1 MQPYLTESEPDLGDS
16 LPPSDSH
23 TRNSPSCV
31 GTSLGPNVAVQT
43 VAGSPQGGSSM
54 KLSGYFTFV
63 VLAFGSVLS
72 TSAQQNPTQVTVSSV
87 VTCVSTGDQR
97 QHCSANT
104 SAGVVML
111 RQSSETN
118 CLLGRNWGYDAQ
130 GVWVTEGCGGE
141 FATGSTSRSVAVPVE
156 ANAYVE
162 PADQKAEMA
171 TATTGVNP
179 KVQYFG
185 MLNPYGSLRTIV
197 GISDAGAQVQDDAS
211 RIGINFT
218 TFGAIKVFGTAE
230 WGVNLVQSETT
241 FNAGATT
248 ASGFGVINQ
257 ATQPVF
263 GARLGFVGVDFGA
276 FGRIAFGKQNS
287 THYDITDYTTDRFNV
302 FGGQSTATYVAGT
315 DGGQS
320 GTGRADQVILYHIKF
335 AKIFDFGA
343 QGQLRS
349 GATSQAF
356 NGFGFSLQATVLPGL
371 KIGGAYNKTYFN
383 PEFTRVIFNGGGT
396 DYWTIGAKGDW
407 RNLEWGA
414 VYVRQS
420 NGDIAFVPDP
430 AGGPEPIAIGFSAD
444 GVELYS
450 RLKFG
455 KFAAVFGFDD
465 YIPRDLSPFIN
476 SNFKTRYGILGAEW
490 HFSKAGYAFFE
501 TSLGD
506 SVDAQ
511 GKNVSDAAALGF
523 RYDFSWKTPHTE

>member
-1 MQPYLTESEPDLGDS
+1 MSFTVLEQEVA
-16 LPPSDSH
+16 
-23 TRNSPSCV
+23 RSPREE
-31 GTSLGPNVAVQT
+31 
-43 VAGSPQGGSSM
+43 SSM
-54 KLSGYFTFV
+54 KLSSYFTFA
-63 VLAFGSVLS
+63 VLVFGFVLS
-72 TSAQQNPTQVTVSSV
+72 TSAQQNSTQVTVSSV

-97 QHCSANT
+97 QHCPANT
-104 SAGVVML
+104 SAGVVIL

-130 GVWVTEGCGGE
+130 GVWVSEGCGGE
-141 FATGSTSRSVAVPVE
+141 FATGSTSRSAAVPGE

-162 PADQKAEMA
+162 PVDQKAEML
-171 TATTGVNP
+171 TVTTGTNP
-179 KVQYFG
+179 KLHYTGVF
-185 MLNPYGSLRTIV
+185 NPYGSIRNIV
-197 GISDAGAQVQDDAS
+197 SISDTGAEVQDDAS
-211 RIGINFT
+211 RLGINFS
-218 TFGAIKVFGTAE
+218 TFGPIKVFGTAE

-248 ASGFGVINQ
+248 SSGFGVINQ

-263 GARLGFVGVDFGA
+263 GARLGFIGVDFGT

-320 GTGRADQVILYHIKF
+320 GTGRADQIILYHLKF

-343 QGQLRS
+343 QGQLRT

-371 KIGGAYNKTYFN
+371 TIGGAYNKTYFN
-383 PEFTRVIFNGGGT
+383 PQFTQVIFNGGGT
-396 DYWTIGAKGDW
+396 DYWTIGAKGEW

-414 VYVRQS
+414 VWVRQN

-430 AGGPEPIAIGFSAD
+430 AGGPEPIAVGFSAN
-444 GVELYS
+444 GIELYS

-455 KFAAVFGFDD
+455 KFAAIFGFDD
-465 YIPRDLSPFIN
+465 YIPRDLSPLIN
-476 SNFKTRYGILGAEW
+476 SNFKTRYAILGAEW
-490 HFSKAGYAFFE
+490 HFSKSGYAFFE
-501 TSLGD
+501 TRLGD

-511 GKNVSDAAALGF
+511 GKNVSDAAAIGF

>member
-1 MQPYLTESEPDLGDS
+1 
-16 LPPSDSH
+16 
-23 TRNSPSCV
+23 
-31 GTSLGPNVAVQT
+31 
-43 VAGSPQGGSSM
+43 M
-54 KLSGYFTFV
+54 KLSSYFT
-63 VLAFGSVLS
+63 LAFLLSGMVLS
-72 TSAQQNPTQVTVSSV
+72 TSAQQNSTQVTVSSV
-87 VTCVSTGDQR
+87 VACVSTGDQH
-97 QHCSANT
+97 QHCLADT

-130 GVWVTEGCGGE
+130 GVWVSEGCGGE
-141 FATGSTSRSVAVPVE
+141 FATGSTSRSTAVSSE

-162 PADQKAEMA
+162 TADQKAEMA
-171 TATTGVNP
+171 TVTTGVNP

-211 RIGINFT
+211 RVGINFT

-263 GARLGFVGVDFGA
+263 GARLGFVGVDFGV

-320 GTGRADQVILYHIKF
+320 GTGRADQVILYHLKF

-383 PEFTRVIFNGGGT
+383 PQFTRVIFNGGGT
-396 DYWTIGAKGDW
+396 DYWTIGGKGDW

-430 AGGPEPIAIGFSAD
+430 AGGLEPIAIGFSAD

-455 KFAAVFGFDD
+455 KFAAIFGFDD
-465 YIPRDLSPFIN
+465 YIPRDPSPFIN
-476 SNFKTRYGILGAEW
+476 SNFKTRYAILGAEW
-490 HFSKAGYAFFE
+490 HFSKAGYTFIE

-511 GKNVSDAAALGF
+511 GKNVSDAVAFGF

>member
-1 MQPYLTESEPDLGDS
+1 
-16 LPPSDSH
+16 
-23 TRNSPSCV
+23 
-31 GTSLGPNVAVQT
+31 
-43 VAGSPQGGSSM
+43 M
-54 KLSGYFTFV
+54 KLSGYFT
-63 VLAFGSVLS
+63 LAFLLFGMVIS
-72 TSAQQNPTQVTVSSV
+72 TSAQQNRTQVTVSSV
-87 VTCVSTGDQR
+87 VTCVSTGDQH
-97 QHCSANT
+97 QHCLADT

-130 GVWVTEGCGGE
+130 GVWVSEGCGGE
-141 FATGSTSRSVAVPVE
+141 FATGSTSRSAPAPGE

-171 TATTGVNP
+171 TVTTGINP
-179 KVQYFG
+179 NVHYFG

-211 RIGINFT
+211 RVGINFT
-218 TFGAIKVFGTAE
+218 TFGRIKVFGTAE

-276 FGRIAFGKQNS
+276 FGRLAFGKQNS

-320 GTGRADQVILYHIKF
+320 GTGRADQVILYHLKF

-383 PEFTRVIFNGGGT
+383 PEFTKVIFNGNGT

-414 VYVRQS
+414 VYVRQNS
-420 NGDIAFVPDP
+420 GDIAFVADP
-430 AGGPEPIAIGFSAD
+430 TGGPEPIAVGFSAD

-455 KFAAVFGFDD
+455 KFAAIFGFDD
-465 YIPRDLSPFIN
+465 YIPRDLSPLIN
-476 SNFKTRYGILGAEW
+476 SNFKTRYAILGAEW
-490 HFSKAGYAFFE
+490 HFSKAGYTFFE

-511 GKNVSDAAALGF
+511 GKNVSDAAAFGF